1 MKRSFHGKK
10 GLCVLLVTAL
20 LGMAVLGGCAD
31 GTGESSEDNS
41 SKESTTESTQPDS
54 GQSDASTESN
64 DSEES
69 TEVQES
75 GEESGSEGGSA
86 SGQAGDMYGGS
97 IVVGVQQDIDSLDP
111 HKATAAGTKEI
122 IFNIFEGLVKPDE
135 NGNLI
140 NAVASDYT
148 ISEDGLV
155 YTFTLRDNVKFHNGN
170 VVTAEDVKY
179 SLERVSGLLDGT
191 PLISTLST
199 IKSVDILDEKTVQVT
214 VENANTELIYSFVA
228 AIIPAGSGEDE
239 TADPIGTGPFS
250 FVSYKPQQGIVLAKN
265 PDYWQEGL
273 PYLDQVEF
281 KIINSADTAL
291 LELQGGTIDFYAYL
305 TDSQAQALQGSH
317 QVISSPT
324 NMVQALFLNNA
335 VEPLNDVRVR
345 QAISY
350 ALDKESINDF
360 VGGGNGTL
368 LSSAMLPT
376 LKEYYVDLNDTYGT
390 TANVEK
396 AKELMAEAGYADG
409 FDMEIAIVSTYEFHM
424 QTGEVIVE
432 QLKEIG
438 INATIKGMENS
449 SWLDEVYN
457 GRQFDAT
464 ITALTCDMTPG
475 YLMNRF
481 QTDSSKNFIN
491 FQSAEY
497 DEIYAKA
504 QAALD
509 PDEKAG
515 YYKELQKILCDQAG
529 SVFIQAP
536 ANQTAISSKLEGYKF
551 YPVYVQDM
559 STVYITE

>member
-1 MKRSFHGKK
+1 MKRCFHGKK
-10 GLCVLLVTAL
+10 SLCVLLVTAL
-20 LGMAVLGGCAD
+20 LAMAVLGGCAD

-41 SKESTTESTQPDS
+41 SKESTVESTQTDS
-54 GQSDASTESN
+54 AESGESTGVDASG
-64 DSEES
+64 ES
-69 TEVQES
+69 TEPE
-75 GEESGSEGGSA
+75 GGESGSAEDAA
-86 SGQAGDMYGGS
+86 SGQETGDRYGGS

-228 AIIPAGSGEDE
+228 AIIPAGSGEDAG
-239 TADPIGTGPFS
+239 ADPIGTGPFS
-250 FVSYKPQQGIVLAKN
+250 FVSYKPQEGIVLAKN

-396 AKELMAEAGYADG
+396 AKELMADAGYADG

-515 YYKELQKILCDQAG
+515 YYKELQKILCDEAG